1 MGGRVTVAD
10 ATGNALLD
18 PAAISMV
25 AARKDAIFG
34 VCSERATHQGGLKPR
49 LDVMS

>member
-1 MGGRVTVAD
+1 MGSRVTVAD

-18 PAAISMV
+18 TAAISMV
-25 AARKDAIFG
+25 AARKDAIFAA
-34 VCSERATHQGGLKPR
+34 CSGRATHQGGLEPR